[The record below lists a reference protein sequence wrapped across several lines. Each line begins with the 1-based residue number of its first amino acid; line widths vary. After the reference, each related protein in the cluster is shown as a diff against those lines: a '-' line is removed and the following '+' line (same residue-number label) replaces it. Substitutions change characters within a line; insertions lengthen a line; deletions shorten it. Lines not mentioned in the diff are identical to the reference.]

1 MRVRVVDWEVM
12 ESAPRRS
19 DADDAASVATL
30 PELSTSF
37 FPVLAVVAEEAAHD
51 VLPISTAADATAR
64 RLVVRIL
71 ERMVGVCLFFAGG
84 GCLLQLATGRLTSY
98 LTLSRKDAS
107 GRVADVGP

>member
-1 MRVRVVDWEVM
+1 MRVRVVDWEAM

-51 VLPISTAADATAR
+51 VLPISTAAEATKR
-64 RLVVRIL
+64 RLARGILRRIAGVFRSL
-71 ERMVGVCLFFAGG
+71 KRMSSPTCHWTPRISSPESAWPVG
-84 GCLLQLATGRLTSY
+84 GRSC
-98 LTLSRKDAS
+98 
-107 GRVADVGP
+107 